1 MIDLSEILFYLVA
14 ALILFGAAGVVLS
27 RNIVYAAV
35 GLLLTMLGT
44 AGLFILVFAEFLALV
59 EVLIYGGAV
68 VVLILFAIML
78 TRIDDFRN
86 LTDNG
91 QQLVAGLVSIIVVVT
106 LIASILP
113 TSIEQTLL
121 SGVGIQELGIVLFSD
136 WAIPFEIASLVLLI
150 ALIGSVVLVK
160 RGERG
165 D

>member
-59 EVLIYGGAV
+59 QVLIYGGAV

-91 QQLVAGLVSIIVVVT
+91 QQLVGAVLSIIVVIT
-106 LIASILP
+106 LIAAILT
-113 TSIEQTLL
+113 TSIEQTSL
-121 SGVGIQELGIVLFSD
+121 SGIGIQELGIVLFSD

>member
-59 EVLIYGGAV
+59 QVLIYGGAV
-68 VVLILFAIML
+68 VVLILFAVML

-91 QQLVAGLVSIIVVVT
+91 QQLVGAVLSIIVVIT
-106 LIASILP
+106 LIAAILT

-121 SGVGIQELGIVLFSD
+121 SGIGIQELGIVLFSD

>member
-59 EVLIYGGAV
+59 QVLIYGGAV

-106 LIASILP
+106 LIAAILT

-150 ALIGSVVLVK
+150 ALVGSVVLVK
-160 RGERG
+160 RGEGG

>member
-44 AGLFILVFAEFLALV
+44 AGLFFLVFAEFLALV
-59 EVLIYGGAV
+59 QVLIYGGAV
-68 VVLILFAIML
+68 VVLILFAVML

-91 QQLVAGLVSIIVVVT
+91 QQLVGAVLSIIVVIT
-106 LIASILP
+106 LIAAILT
-113 TSIEQTLL
+113 TSIEQTSL
-121 SGVGIQELGIVLFSD
+121 SGIGIQELGIVLFSD

>member
-59 EVLIYGGAV
+59 QVLIYGGAV
-68 VVLILFAIML
+68 VVLILFAVML

-91 QQLVAGLVSIIVVVT
+91 QQLVGAVLSIIVVIT
-106 LIASILP
+106 LIAAILT
-113 TSIEQTLL
+113 TSIEQT
-121 SGVGIQELGIVLFSD
+121 
-136 WAIPFEIASLVLLI
+136 
-150 ALIGSVVLVK
+150 
-160 RGERG
+160 
-165 D
+165 

>member
-59 EVLIYGGAV
+59 QVLIYGGAV

-91 QQLVAGLVSIIVVVT
+91 QQLVAGVLSIIVVIT
-106 LIASILP
+106 LIAAILT

-121 SGVGIQELGIVLFSD
+121 SGIGIQELGIVLFSD

>member
-59 EVLIYGGAV
+59 QVLIYGGAV

-91 QQLVAGLVSIIVVVT
+91 QQLVAGVLSIIVFVT
-106 LIASILP
+106 LIAAILT

-121 SGVGIQELGIVLFSD
+121 SGIGIQELGIVLFSD

>member
-59 EVLIYGGAV
+59 QVLIYGGAV

-106 LIASILP
+106 LIAAILT

-121 SGVGIQELGIVLFSD
+121 RGVGIQELGIVLFSD
-136 WAIPFEIASLVLLI
+136 WAIPFEIASLVLLMC
-150 ALIGSVVLVK
+150 LIGSVVLVK
-160 RGERG
+160 RGEGG

>member
-59 EVLIYGGAV
+59 QVLIYGGAV

-106 LIASILP
+106 LIAAILT

-150 ALIGSVVLVK
+150 ALIGSVVMVK
-160 RGERG
+160 RGEGG

>member
-59 EVLIYGGAV
+59 QVLIYGGAV

-91 QQLVAGLVSIIVVVT
+91 QQLVAGVLSIIVVVT
-106 LIASILP
+106 LIAAILT

-121 SGVGIQELGIVLFSD
+121 SGIGIQELGIVLFSD
-136 WAIPFEIASLVLLI
+136 WAIPFEIASLVLLK

>member
-59 EVLIYGGAV
+59 QVLIYGGAV
-68 VVLILFAIML
+68 VVLILFAVML

-91 QQLVAGLVSIIVVVT
+91 QQLVAGVLSIIVVVT
-106 LIASILP
+106 LIAAILT

-121 SGVGIQELGIVLFSD
+121 SGIGIQELGIVLVSD

>member
-59 EVLIYGGAV
+59 QVLIYGGAV
-68 VVLILFAIML
+68 VVLILFAVML

-91 QQLVAGLVSIIVVVT
+91 QQLVAGVLSIIVVIT
-106 LIASILP
+106 LIAAILT

-121 SGVGIQELGIVLFSD
+121 SGIGIQELGIVLFSD

>member
-59 EVLIYGGAV
+59 QVLIYGGAV
-68 VVLILFAIML
+68 VVLILFAVML

-91 QQLVAGLVSIIVVVT
+91 QQLVGAVLSIIVVIT
-106 LIASILP
+106 LIAAILT
-113 TSIEQTLL
+113 TSIEQTSL
-121 SGVGIQELGIVLFSD
+121 SGIGIQELGIVLFSD

-150 ALIGSVVLVK
+150 ALIGSAVLVK

>member
-35 GLLLTMLGT
+35 SLLLTMLGT

-59 EVLIYGGAV
+59 QVLIYGGAV

-91 QQLVAGLVSIIVVVT
+91 QQLVGAVLSIIVVIT
-106 LIASILP
+106 LIAAILT

-121 SGVGIQELGIVLFSD
+121 SGIGIQELGIVLFSD
-136 WAIPFEIASLVLLI
+136 WAIPFEIDSFVLLI

>member
-59 EVLIYGGAV
+59 QVLIYGGAV
-68 VVLILFAIML
+68 VVLILFAVML
-78 TRIDDFRN
+78 TRIDDFRK
-86 LTDNG
+86 LTDNS
-91 QQLVAGLVSIIVVVT
+91 QQLVAGVASIIVVVT
-106 LIASILP
+106 LIAAILT
-113 TSIEQTLL
+113 TSIEQTVLI
-121 SGVGIQELGIVLFSD
+121 GIGIQELGIVLFSD

>member
-59 EVLIYGGAV
+59 QVLIYGGAV

-106 LIASILP
+106 LIASILT

-160 RGERG
+160 RGEGG

>member
-59 EVLIYGGAV
+59 QVLIYGGAV
-68 VVLILFAIML
+68 VVIILFAVML

-91 QQLVAGLVSIIVVVT
+91 QQLVGAVLSIIVVIT
-106 LIASILP
+106 LIAAILT

-121 SGVGIQELGIVLFSD
+121 SGIGIQELGIVLFSD

>member
-59 EVLIYGGAV
+59 QVLIYGGAV
-68 VVLILFAIML
+68 VVLILFALML

-91 QQLVAGLVSIIVVVT
+91 QQLVGAVLSIIVVIT
-106 LIASILP
+106 LIAAILT
-113 TSIEQTLL
+113 TSIEQTSL
-121 SGVGIQELGIVLFSD
+121 SGIGIQELGIVLFSD

>member
-27 RNIVYAAV
+27 RYIVYAAV

-59 EVLIYGGAV
+59 QVLIYGGAV
-68 VVLILFAIML
+68 VVLILFAVML

-91 QQLVAGLVSIIVVVT
+91 QQLVAGVLSIIVVIT
-106 LIASILP
+106 LIAAILT
-113 TSIEQTLL
+113 TSIEQTSL
-121 SGVGIQELGIVLFSD
+121 SGIGIQELGIVLFSD

>member
-59 EVLIYGGAV
+59 QVLIYGGAV
-68 VVLILFAIML
+68 VVLILFAVML

-91 QQLVAGLVSIIVVVT
+91 QQLVGAVLSIIVVVT
-106 LIASILP
+106 LIAAILT

-121 SGVGIQELGIVLFSD
+121 SGIGIQELGIVLFSD